1 MGFRFQRTQ
10 SAIGGLNRPTSR
22 RSLMMQKVDVKIGEW
37 IEQGFNLYKNNFG
50 TLVLASVIALVL
62 STITIGLLT
71 GPMIAG
77 LIICTLQLLR
87 KEEPKPD
94 AGRVFRGFNYFLNSF
109 LFMVIWGLAILIGSF
124 ILVLFP
130 VIGQLL
136 SLFFAYSAQAF
147 LMFCLYL
154 IVDKQMNFW
163 QASQRSIHTVKTNFW
178 PFLGIS
184 VIASII
190 GSIGAIAF
198 GIGIVLTI
206 PIQVCILAVA
216 YQEIFGGSG
225 QFATAENDSPEEP
238 F

>member
-1 MGFRFQRTQ
+1 
-10 SAIGGLNRPTSR
+10 
-22 RSLMMQKVDVKIGEW
+22 
-37 IEQGFNLYKNNFG
+37 
-50 TLVLASVIALVL
+50 
-62 STITIGLLT
+62 
-71 GPMIAG
+71 MIAG
-77 LIICTLQLLR
+77 LIIVALQFLR

-94 AGRVFRGFNYFLNSF
+94 AGKVFRGFNYFLNSF

-124 ILVLFP
+124 ILALFP

-147 LMFCLYL
+147 LMFGLYL
-154 IVDKQMNFW
+154 VVDKQMNFW
-163 QASQRSIHTVKTNFW
+163 PASLESIHTVKTNFW
-178 PFLGIS
+178 LFLGLS
-184 VIASII
+184 AIASII

-216 YQEIFGGSG
+216 YQEIFDEAG
-225 QFATAENDSPEEP
+225 QPSTPDFSSSTEP

>member
-1 MGFRFQRTQ
+1 
-10 SAIGGLNRPTSR
+10 
-22 RSLMMQKVDVKIGEW
+22 MQKVNVKMGEW

-50 TLVLASVIALVL
+50 TLVLASAIALVL
-62 STITIGLLT
+62 STITIGILT

-77 LIICTLQLLR
+77 LMIIALQLLR

-94 AGRVFRGFNYFLNSF
+94 AGRVFRGFSYFLNAF

-124 ILVLFP
+124 ILSLFP

-136 SLFFAYSAQAF
+136 SLFLAYAAQAF
-147 LMFCLYL
+147 LMFGLFL
-154 IVDKQMNFW
+154 IIDKQMNFW
-163 QASQRSIHTVKTNFW
+163 PASQLSIQTVKTNFW
-178 PFLGIS
+178 PFLGLS
-184 VIASII
+184 AIASII

-198 GIGIVLTI
+198 GIGIVLTV

-216 YQEIFGGSG
+216 YEEIFVGTAQSSG
-225 QFATAENDSPEEP
+225 PDFTSSAEP

>member
-1 MGFRFQRTQ
+1 MQR
-10 SAIGGLNRPTSR
+10 
-22 RSLMMQKVDVKIGEW
+22 VEVKIGEW

-77 LIICTLQLLR
+77 LIIIALQLLR
-87 KEEPKPD
+87 KEQPKPD
-94 AGRVFRGFNYFLNSF
+94 AGRVFRGFRYFLNAF
-109 LFMVIWGLAILIGSF
+109 LFMLIWGLAILMGSF
-124 ILVLFP
+124 ILSLFP
-130 VIGQLL
+130 IIGQLL
-136 SLFFAYSAQAF
+136 SLFLAYAAQAF
-147 LMFCLYL
+147 LMFGLYM

-163 QASQRSIHTVKTNFW
+163 PASQESIQTVKSNFW
-178 PFLGIS
+178 PFFGLS
-184 VIASII
+184 AIASII

-198 GIGIVLTI
+198 GIGIVLTV

-216 YQEIFGGSG
+216 YEEIFVGTEQPSAPGFTS
-225 QFATAENDSPEEP
+225 SEEP

>member
-1 MGFRFQRTQ
+1 
-10 SAIGGLNRPTSR
+10 
-22 RSLMMQKVDVKIGEW
+22 MQKINVKLGKW
-37 IEQGFNLYKNNFG
+37 IEEGFNLYKKSFG

-62 STITIGLLT
+62 SAITIGILT

-77 LIICTLQLLR
+77 LIIVALQFLR
-87 KEEPKPD
+87 KEEPRPD

-109 LFMVIWGLAILIGSF
+109 LFMVIWGLAILMGSF
-124 ILVLFP
+124 ILALFP

-147 LMFCLYL
+147 LMFGLYL
-154 IVDKQMNFW
+154 IVDQQMNFW
-163 QASQRSIHTVKTNFW
+163 PASLESIQTVKTNFW
-178 PFLGIS
+178 PFLGLS
-184 VIASII
+184 AIASII
-190 GSIGAIAF
+190 GSIGALAF

-216 YQEIFGGSG
+216 YQEIFGVTG
-225 QFATAENDSPEEP
+225 QSSTPEFTSSEEP